1 MTTKTAP
8 VGTKVIT
15 FLSAVG
21 EIVFY
26 CGASLTAV
34 LRNKLDRPRTYGE
47 MNALGINSLPIVMI
61 INTFAGMVIA
71 LHLSSTFADFGITSQ
86 LGHLLTIAFARELA
100 PILTGV
106 VVAGRA
112 GSAIAAEIGAM
123 MVSEQI
129 DALKT
134 LGIEPHAYLIGPKIL
149 AGFLMLPLLIVVAN
163 LAGIC
168 GGMGLAVY
176 LKHLTVLTF
185 VDSILTYIKPWDFLG
200 GIFKGFFFG
209 LVVAGIGTY
218 YGMHTKNGAT
228 GVGTAAT
235 KAVVSSIITLFVLNF
250 ILTILLY

>member
-1 MTTKTAP
+1 MTPKPTP
-8 VGTKVIT
+8 VGTTLIT

-21 EIVFY
+21 EIILYFK
-26 CGASLTAV
+26 ASLTAV
-34 LRNKLDRPRTYGE
+34 IRNKLDWPRTVGE
-47 MNALGINSLPIVMI
+47 MNTLGVNSLPIVII

-71 LHLSSTFADFGITSQ
+71 LHLSSTFAAFGISSQ
-86 LGHLLTIAFARELA
+86 MGHLLTIAFARELA

-106 VVAGRA
+106 VVTGRV

-134 LGIEPHAYLIGPKIL
+134 LGIQPHAYLIAPKIL
-149 AGFLMLPLLIVVAN
+149 AAFLMLPLLIVAAN
-163 LAGIC
+163 LSGLC

-176 LKHLTVLTF
+176 LKHLTALTF
-185 VDSILTYIKPWDFLG
+185 VDSILSYIKPWDFLG
-200 GIFKGFFFG
+200 GILKGFFFG
-209 LVVAGIGTY
+209 LVVTGIGTY

-235 KAVVSSIITLFVLNF
+235 KAVVSGIITLFMINF
-250 ILTILLY
+250 LLTLLFY